1 MRDETRIACFELE
14 SWAKIKTGNYISLH
28 QDMILYIYEIEN
40 VNRLI
45 NDFRSYEKEYTSGF
59 IPTLVVTEADM
70 RLEAKRERVKSA
82 LKTLYETIKTAKETF
97 KKQI

>member
-1 MRDETRIACFELE
+1 
-14 SWAKIKTGNYISLH
+14 
-28 QDMILYIYEIEN
+28 
-40 VNRLI
+40 
-45 NDFRSYEKEYTSGF
+45 
-59 IPTLVVTEADM
+59 M